1 MPEGWPAEWLR
12 LWPENIRT
20 QNTPGVSCIFI
31 ILNKGTEETVLAL
44 QQRFVSNA
52 SVVIHEKVSFPG
64 ILIPGEETHSL
75 QSYEPL
81 QIVQIDFFTSNQKV
95 VFKTEKIASHGAH
108 RAAGYYLE
116 ITSKQGNILWRFHRE
131 HVYSSYTE
139 WI

>member
-20 QNTPGVSCIFI
+20 QNAPGVSCIFI
-31 ILNKGTEETVLAL
+31 ILNKRTEETVLAL
-44 QQRFVSNA
+44 QQRFANDA
-52 SVVIHEKVSFPG
+52 SVVIHKKVSFPG
-64 ILIPGEETHSL
+64 ILIPGEETRPPW
-75 QSYEPL
+75 SYEPL
-81 QIVQIDFFTSNQKV
+81 HIIQIDFFTSSQKV
-95 VFKTEKIASHGAH
+95 VFKTERISTNGSH

-116 ITSKQGNILWRFHRE
+116 IQSKQGHILWRFHIE